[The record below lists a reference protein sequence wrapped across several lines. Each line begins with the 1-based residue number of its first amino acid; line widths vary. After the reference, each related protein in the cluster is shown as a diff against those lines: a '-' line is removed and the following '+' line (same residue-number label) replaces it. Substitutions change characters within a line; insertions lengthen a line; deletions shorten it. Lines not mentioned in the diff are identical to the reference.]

1 MTDSVK
7 SGTAHLSTDDQRGA
21 EQLVQRLAF
30 AALLEQRRSRRWGI
44 FFKSVFLLYLLLI
57 LILAFGPLEG
67 IETDR
72 SQPHTA
78 LVSIE
83 GLIASGM
90 DANAENVI
98 SGLRKAFKNDN
109 TLGVILSINSPGGSP
124 VQAGEM
130 YDEIMRLREAHP
142 NTPIY
147 AVAADVCASG
157 GYYVAAATQKIY
169 ANKASIIGS
178 IGVRTDG
185 FGFEDAMAKLGITRR
200 LYTSGDSKG
209 FLDPFQPPKP
219 EDIRHLQS
227 MLDEIHRQFIAAVRQ
242 GRGDR
247 LQETP
252 ELFSGL
258 VWTGSTSLALGLI
271 DDLAD
276 VRYVAKEVIGSEKI
290 VDYTQR
296 PKVLER
302 ILGRVETTLTLVAS
316 VFGGGVR

>member
-1 MTDSVK
+1 MDQ
-7 SGTAHLSTDDQRGA
+7 TAG
-21 EQLVQRLAF
+21 
-30 AALLEQRRSRRWGI
+30 
-44 FFKSVFLLYLLLI
+44 
-57 LILAFGPLEG
+57 
-67 IETDR
+67 DR
-72 SQPHTA
+72 SQPHAA
-78 LVSIE
+78 LVNVE

-90 DANAENVI
+90 DANAKDVI
-98 SGLRKAFKNDN
+98 SGLRSAFKNDN
-109 TLGVILSINSPGGSP
+109 TVGVILSINSPGGSP

-142 NTPIY
+142 KTPIY

-185 FGFEDAMAKLGITRR
+185 FGFEDAMTKLGITRR

-219 EDIRHLQS
+219 EDVQHLKS
-227 MLDEIHRQFIAAVRQ
+227 MLDEIHQQFIAAVRQ
-242 GRGDR
+242 GRGER
-247 LQETP
+247 LRETP

-258 VWTGSTSLALGLI
+258 VWTGSKSLELGLI
-271 DDLAD
+271 DELAD
-276 VRYVAKEVIGSEKI
+276 MRYVAKEVLGTEKI
-290 VDYTQR
+290 IDYTTR

-302 ILGRVETTLTLVAS
+302 ILSNVEATLTLLTS
-316 VFGGGVR
+316 VFSTGVR